1 MESKKKILVIEDDK
15 PVREGIIILLEKKG
29 FNAIAAKDGE
39 EGLSLISEII
49 PDLIISD
56 VMMPGISGFTLKK
69 FLEENERLSSIPFI
83 FLSAKA
89 DIKDVRKGME
99 LGADDYI
106 IKPFNANDLLKAIE
120 IRLKKSNV
128 NLHQNTIKKE
138 EEKLGEESTIFVDIE
153 DNPRFIKVS
162 EIVAITSTGNY
173 TTIHQSGKKKSLVRK
188 TLNDWEKQL
197 SEKSFKRI
205 HRSTIININRVE
217 KMIKWSSGTYLVKMY
232 NIDEKFNVSQRYAS
246 KLRKNLF

>member
-1 MESKKKILVIEDDK
+1 MESKKKILIIEDDN
-15 PVREGIIILLEKKG
+15 PVRDGIVILLEKKG
-29 FNAIAAKDGE
+29 FNALSAENGE
-39 EGLSLISEII
+39 EGLSLISEFM

-56 VMMPGISGFTLKK
+56 IMMPGMNGFTLKK
-69 FLEENERLSSIPFI
+69 FLEEKEEFSSIPFI

-89 DIKDVRKGME
+89 DFKDVRRGME

-106 IKPFNANDLLKAIE
+106 IKPFNANDLLRAID
-120 IRLKKSNV
+120 IRLKKSNIHF
-128 NLHQNTIKKE
+128 HQNSIKKE

-162 EIVAITSTGNY
+162 EIVAITATGNY

-197 SEKSFKRI
+197 SEKSFKGFI
-205 HRSTIININRVE
+205 V
-217 KMIKWSSGTYLVKMY
+217 
-232 NIDEKFNVSQRYAS
+232 QR
-246 KLRKNLF
+246 L